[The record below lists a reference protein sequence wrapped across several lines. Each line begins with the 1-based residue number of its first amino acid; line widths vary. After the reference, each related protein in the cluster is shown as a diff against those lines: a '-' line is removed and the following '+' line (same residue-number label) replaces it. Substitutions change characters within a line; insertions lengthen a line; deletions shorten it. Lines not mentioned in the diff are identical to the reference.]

1 MVVHFSA
8 KYLSRY
14 SLRSNKKYN
23 IFGLVQQARW
33 QCAMYIN
40 PYQQIRMYVSLIVEG
55 LWACVNDI
63 SLISV
68 LDASETIWNCSW
80 PPSVLLQWGF
90 HSFWICMES
99 KTRLK
104 RAKAHSTLALYLP
117 KFCPLETLHIALW
130 TFFLKDFYIWIYSRP
145 AFLNRGSVEV

>member
-68 LDASETIWNCSW
+68 LDASETI
-80 PPSVLLQWGF
+80 
-90 HSFWICMES
+90 
-99 KTRLK
+99 
-104 RAKAHSTLALYLP
+104 
-117 KFCPLETLHIALW
+117 
-130 TFFLKDFYIWIYSRP
+130 
-145 AFLNRGSVEV
+145 